1 MAKKN
6 EMCWGCKQEI
16 KPGELVIVFGHYHR
30 DCWWIDNREGVA
42 KAKGKRVER
51 LIRDIIKEACSL
63 DDQDIRI
70 TIGAENGAD
79 LKLSKELRLDFLL
92 L

>member
-30 DCWWIDNREGVA
+30 DCWWIDKDKEC
-42 KAKGKRVER
+42 KSKGET
-51 LIRDIIKEACSL
+51 S
-63 DDQDIRI
+63 
-70 TIGAENGAD
+70 GAIN
-79 LKLSKELRLDFLL
+79 
-92 L
+92 